1 MNKCL
6 LPLEYAI
13 HPEGL
18 VCAPTHM
25 DDGNGMP
32 HRASRK
38 VSSALRLRILLR
50 RMAIIISAQRAS
62 RRSKMAEKKIL

>member
-18 VCAPTHM
+18 VCAHM

-38 VSSALRLRILLR
+38 IPSSLRLRILLR
-50 RMAIIISAQRAS
+50 RMALIISAQRTS
-62 RRSKMAEKKIL
+62 RPSKMTEKKIL